1 MSIIVLESADARVE
15 IDSMGA
21 YVRSL
26 TNIGRDLLF
35 PAQQI
40 GEKVRGGM
48 PVCAPIFGPGDAVG
62 LKQHGF
68 ARDVEWMIAKQSDD
82 TVRLTFEAS
91 SQKDIPDPYVGCAM
105 SYTVKLRENMLSAVL
120 TVANSGA
127 TAFVC
132 SPGLHPYFVTDDAT
146 SVVIS
151 ADVSRHFDASELAA
165 TQFLPPHQEWVTVEL
180 KGASAK
186 LTSTTLQRYAVWSAN
201 PDRYLCVEPTWAGNL
216 ADQTIL
222 PLLPPGEQK
231 TFEMTLG
238 WSIA

>member
-26 TNIGRDLLF
+26 TTIGRDLLF

-48 PVCAPIFGPGDAVG
+48 PLCAPIFGPGDAVG

-68 ARDVEWMIAKQSDD
+68 ARDVEWMITEQSDD
-82 TVRLTFEAS
+82 TVTLTSEAS
-91 SQKDIPDPYVGCAM
+91 SQKHIPEPYAGCM
-105 SYTVKLRENMLSAVL
+105 MTYTVKLRENMLSALL
-120 TVANSGA
+120 TIGNNGPS
-127 TAFVC
+127 AFVC

-151 ADVSRHFDASELAA
+151 SDVSRRFDASELAA
-165 TQFLPPHQEWVTVEL
+165 TQFLPPHQERVTVEL
-180 KGASAK
+180 KGVVAR

-216 ADQTIL
+216 ADQAVL
-222 PLLPPGEQK
+222 PLLQPGEQK
-231 TFEMTLG
+231 TFNMTLG
-238 WSIA
+238 WSAS